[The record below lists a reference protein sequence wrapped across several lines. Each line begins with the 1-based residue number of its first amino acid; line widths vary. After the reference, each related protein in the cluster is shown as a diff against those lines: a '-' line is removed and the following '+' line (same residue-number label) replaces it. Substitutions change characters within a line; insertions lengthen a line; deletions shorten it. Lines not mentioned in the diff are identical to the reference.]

1 MRRLLAFLR
10 RDFRIAA
17 SYRTPF
23 IFMAVGGLITLT
35 TFHFLGVAFDRVG
48 TPRALFGTDYF
59 SFALLG
65 VAVAAALRSM
75 QTSFARR
82 LREAQTDGSLEV
94 LLSAPLSTFHVIAL
108 MAAYP
113 VVNALVRAIALLV
126 VGRFVFGAD
135 LHVNLFGFAAVLTL
149 GLLAFGA
156 VGLLSAAFVLSFK
169 RGDPFGYA
177 LDVATYLLAGVVFPV
192 TVLPPFLQSLSLLL
206 PATWALS
213 GLRAAALR
221 GASVTELWPQLLALA
236 GFCAVLWP
244 MAAVALALSR
254 RHAERA
260 GTLAHF

>member
-10 RDFRIAA
+10 RDLRIAA

-23 IFMAVGGLITLT
+23 VFMVVGGFITLT
-35 TFHFLGVAFDRVG
+35 TFHFLGVAFERVG
-48 TPRALFGTDYF
+48 TTRALFGTDYF

-113 VVNALVRAIALLV
+113 VLNALVRAIALLV
-126 VGRFVFGAD
+126 VGRYVFGAALD
-135 LHVNLFGFAAVLTL
+135 VNLLSFTL
-149 GLLAFGA
+149 LLALALFAFGA

-177 LDVATYLLAGVVFPV
+177 LDVATYLLAGIVFPV
-192 TVLPPFLQSLSLLL
+192 TVLPPLLQTLSLFL
-206 PATWALS
+206 PATWALA

-221 GASVTELWPQLLALA
+221 GASLEEVGREAAALVV
-236 GFCAVLWP
+236 FSVVLWP
-244 MAAVALALSR
+244 LAALALTLSR